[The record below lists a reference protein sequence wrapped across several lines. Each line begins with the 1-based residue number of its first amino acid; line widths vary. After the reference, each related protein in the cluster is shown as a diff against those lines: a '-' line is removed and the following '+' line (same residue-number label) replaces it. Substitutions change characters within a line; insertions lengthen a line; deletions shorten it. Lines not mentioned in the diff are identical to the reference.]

1 MPGPG
6 KIRRRAP
13 LGFLPVFKKHEY
25 CGGAAAQ
32 GGDFMKRVEEDN
44 STQKTVEDY
53 LEAILQIHDR
63 QGYVRS
69 IDVAEQLE
77 VSKPSV
83 TYTTKRLR
91 EKNYITTDHA
101 GMLVLTDTGRAIA
114 ENTLNRHHVLTRF
127 LEQIGVNHEQ
137 AQTDACKVEHDLS
150 EESFQAIARLATS
163 MENLDN
169 RR

>member
-1 MPGPG
+1 
-6 KIRRRAP
+6 
-13 LGFLPVFKKHEY
+13 
-25 CGGAAAQ
+25 
-32 GGDFMKRVEEDN
+32 MKRVEEDN

-69 IDVAEQLE
+69 IDVAEELE
-77 VSKPSV
+77 VYKPSV

-91 EKNYITTDHA
+91 QKNYITTDHA
-101 GMLVLTDTGRAIA
+101 GMLLLTDTGRAIA